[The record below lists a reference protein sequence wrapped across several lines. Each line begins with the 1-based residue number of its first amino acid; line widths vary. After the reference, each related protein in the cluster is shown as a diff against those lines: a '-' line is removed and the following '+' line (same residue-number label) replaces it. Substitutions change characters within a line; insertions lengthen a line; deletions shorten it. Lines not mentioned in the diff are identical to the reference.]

1 MVFMFM
7 YFNFYKAKVNKQK
20 LSLDVIMLK
29 TTRYYF
35 IQICRGRERPQIYG
49 IIYQRGTKL

>member
-1 MVFMFM
+1 MFM

-49 IIYQRGTKL
+49 IIYQRGIKL